1 MAIILAV
8 PILTMLVILQ
18 TAVVSRIPLLHGT
31 PDLVLV
37 AVIAWA
43 MQKRVQTAWHWGIM
57 GGLILSF
64 VSGLPMGVPLVSCL
78 AAVGISLLLRQ
89 RVWQYPILA
98 VWIATFIGTLVSH
111 GLALAALRLSGNSI
125 SVITAFNLITLP
137 SLLLNLVIAL
147 PFYQLLGDLANWLYP
162 EEIEV

>member
-89 RVWQYPILA
+89 RVWQ
-98 VWIATFIGTLVSH
+98 
-111 GLALAALRLSGNSI
+111 
-125 SVITAFNLITLP
+125 
-137 SLLLNLVIAL
+137 
-147 PFYQLLGDLANWLYP
+147 
-162 EEIEV
+162 